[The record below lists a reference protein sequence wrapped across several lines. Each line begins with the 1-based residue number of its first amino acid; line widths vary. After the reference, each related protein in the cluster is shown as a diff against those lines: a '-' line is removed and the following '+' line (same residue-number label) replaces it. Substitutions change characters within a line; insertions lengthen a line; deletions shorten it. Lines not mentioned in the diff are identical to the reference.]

1 MSWSEKYEE
10 SDIIED
16 HTKVLSKI
24 WDNLMPKTYPYVL
37 EFKTNKAVEVN
48 KVKKM
53 GPYHMNEKFIDYDC
67 YVLIDKEPLVK
78 IGWNG
83 NGDISEEMTDEA
95 YGELY
100 FHDMRSKMVE
110 LSKYAGLKI
119 NSSFDFGGELD
130 ANVKD

>member
-1 MSWSEKYEE
+1 MSWSEEYKE
-10 SDIIED
+10 SEIVKD

-24 WDNLMPKTYPYVL
+24 WDNLMPTTYPHVL
-37 EFKTNKAVEVN
+37 EFKTNKAVEVY
-48 KVKKM
+48 KIKMM
-53 GPYHMNEKFIDYDC
+53 GPYHANERFIDYDC

-83 NGDISEEMTDEA
+83 GTISEEMTYEA

-100 FHDMRSKMVE
+100 FNDMRSKMVE

-119 NSSFDFGGELD
+119 KSSFDFGGSLD